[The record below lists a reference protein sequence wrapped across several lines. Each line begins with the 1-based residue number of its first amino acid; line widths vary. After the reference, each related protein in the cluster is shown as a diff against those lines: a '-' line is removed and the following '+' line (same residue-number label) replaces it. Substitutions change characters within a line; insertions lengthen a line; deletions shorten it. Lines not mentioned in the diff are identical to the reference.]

1 MSEQSVTTCWPPATR
16 ASRPQRAIQL
26 ASHLPSSERR
36 QLFLALLRNRL
47 AVAERVLRKDGQVCL
62 RRRWQPPSSSF
73 QLKSCCP
80 AALLDKS
87 ADPGSSLL
95 EFDELCRRVCLL
107 LEFLYANRS
116 QHADDRALG
125 PIHGHAFVFQLGFA
139 SSNRLQ
145 HTFRQV
151 TGCKEFAASGARR
164 GRTKPSQQRPPLRAR
179 PHRILGHGG
188 KALLYWSR
196 ADGRTSGSPH
206 RGKLNRGG

>member
-1 MSEQSVTTCWPPATR
+1 MGGTVGNHREGASLFPGAPPPRVAD
-16 ASRPQRAIQL
+16 
-26 ASHLPSSERR
+26 
-36 QLFLALLRNRL
+36 
-47 AVAERVLRKDGQVCL
+47 AERVLRKAGQVYL

-125 PIHGHAFVFQLGFA
+125 PIHGHAFVFQLGCA

-151 TGCKEFAASGARR
+151 TGCKRICRFRGKTRTNEAIAATTATTRQA
-164 GRTKPSQQRPPLRAR
+164 PS
-179 PHRILGHGG
+179 H
-188 KALLYWSR
+188 SR
-196 ADGRTSGSPH
+196 AWRQSSSLLVKG
-206 RGKLNRGG
+206 